1 MIAIKHEIDP
11 VHLTI
16 KLAKSPAFR
25 ERKRWRQGLEREAIG
40 DFEALANQIALK

>member
-25 ERKRWRQGLEREAIG
+25 ERKRWRQGLEWETSRV
-40 DFEALANQIALK
+40 FEAVANQIALD